1 MKDIIRFKKNGK
13 TKLIHFLVTEEQAR
27 EWCNSEHTQK
37 EGKYFDGFATTGTYC
52 TRQKPYY
59 DHYFTPTEDFN

>member
-1 MKDIIRFKKNGK
+1 M
-13 TKLIHFLVTEEQAR
+13 VTEEQAR
-27 EWCNSEHTQK
+27 EWCNSEHTQE

-52 TRQKPYY
+52 TRQNPYY